1 MDQDRGHGE
10 PFRRWDEVAYGR
22 RHLMVSHGC
31 IVLSSP
37 PPSPPPPP
45 PLLRLSFR
53 LSRGRLL
60 SHDPRLRGLL
70 CRGHG
75 QPTAVVALWCR

>member
-1 MDQDRGHGE
+1 
-10 PFRRWDEVAYGR
+10 
-22 RHLMVSHGC
+22 MVSHGC

-37 PPSPPPPP
+37 PPPPPP
-45 PLLRLSFR
+45 PLPSTSAFAMPPPTFPSRLRLRFR
-53 LSRGRLL
+53 LRFRLCRGLLL
-60 SHDPRLRGLL
+60 SHDPRLCGLL